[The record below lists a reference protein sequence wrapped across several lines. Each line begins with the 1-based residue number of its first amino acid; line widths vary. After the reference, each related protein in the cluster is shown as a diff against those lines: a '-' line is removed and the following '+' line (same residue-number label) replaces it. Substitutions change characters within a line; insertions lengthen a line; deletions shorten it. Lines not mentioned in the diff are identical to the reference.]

1 VGGCASVLWHNDRF
15 DRVYGRGWDR
25 LYARMLDGIASRG
38 GYAGTAG
45 ALADHWREV
54 RCAS

>member
-1 VGGCASVLWHNDRF
+1 VLWHNDRF
-15 DRVYGRGWDR
+15 DRVYGRGWDKLYGR
-25 LYARMLDGIASRG
+25 LLEGIVARG

-45 ALADHWREV
+45 ELTDHWRGE